1 MNFIARTIL
10 VRQHSLSV
18 IFSNDEDKARSRN
31 ISAKRMEELSW
42 RSIWEKKNIIFS
54 VSRHFLRPREISYR
68 PSLCVL
74 PWPPAV
80 KVSRAIKAF
89 KGSSRTSS
97 SSDQRCRETTRTGS
111 LAIRWHIPAC
121 TSETNTY
128 WPFRGHDKRIATL
141 SQYCPSII
149 IVVQQINVHTSTL
162 QFKEHNSL
170 FFFLFFCQEI

>member
-31 ISAKRMEELSW
+31 ISAKRR
-42 RSIWEKKNIIFS
+42 RSFLGVRFEKKKISAYFS

-68 PSLCVL
+68 PSLYVL

-149 IVVQQINVHTSTL
+149 IVV
-162 QFKEHNSL
+162 
-170 FFFLFFCQEI
+170 